1 MEKDKEKT
9 VYDLLMEKLNK
20 MSENYSD
27 VISNIFIYGP
37 DILNMNINDLKEGK
51 DTNNTNK

>member
-1 MEKDKEKT
+1 MEENKEKT

-20 MSENYSD
+20 MSESYSD
-27 VISNIFIYGP
+27 VIKNIFIYGP

>member
-1 MEKDKEKT
+1 MEENKEKT

-27 VISNIFIYGP
+27 FIENIFIYGP

-51 DTNNTNK
+51 DANNTNK

>member
-1 MEKDKEKT
+1 MEENKEKT

-20 MSENYSD
+20 MSESYSD
-27 VISNIFIYGP
+27 VIENIFIYGP
-37 DILNMNINDLKEGK
+37 EILNMNINNLKEGK